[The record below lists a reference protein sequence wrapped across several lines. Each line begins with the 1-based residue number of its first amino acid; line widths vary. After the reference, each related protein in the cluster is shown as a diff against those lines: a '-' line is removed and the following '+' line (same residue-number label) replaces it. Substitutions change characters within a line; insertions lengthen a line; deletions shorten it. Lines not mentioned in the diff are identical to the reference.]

1 MTKGGII
8 VAAIAGASLP
18 GGPIAQETGAGLA
31 FWVVVIA
38 LLQLVT
44 IILGLFV
51 IKKAVGDTGKAIAA
65 MRDANALA
73 EQSARRQ
80 LRAYLVIEPGGV
92 NEVVDG
98 FARLPLQVENKG
110 QSPAFDVRLFANH
123 AVVENPRDI
132 SLDDLGVPLGGESD
146 GASLGPG
153 VCRSIYSYAS
163 EALIEPYAYD
173 IVRKRRAIIQFGYV
187 GYRDA
192 FGDEWRTNFAFYHW
206 GNNLTPANALRC
218 RFGNDAT

>member
-1 MTKGGII
+1 M

-18 GGPIAQETGAGLA
+18 GDPIAQETGAGLA
-31 FWVVVIA
+31 FWVGVIA
-38 LLQLVT
+38 LLQLVAT
-44 IILGLFV
+44 ILGLFL
-51 IKKAVGDTGKAIAA
+51 IKRTLDATRKAVEDTGKATA
-65 MRDANALA
+65 ALA
-73 EQSARRQ
+73 DQSMRRQ

-123 AVVENPRDI
+123 AVAESPRDI
-132 SLDDLGVPLGGESD
+132 ALDNLGAPLSGEID
-146 GASLGPG
+146 DASLGPG
-153 VCRSIYSYAS
+153 VRRSMHSYAS
-163 EALIEPYAYD
+163 ETLIDPYAYD
-173 IVRKRRAIIQFGYV
+173 IVKKRRAIIQFGYV
-187 GYRDA
+187 SYRDA